1 MCSGRGLDRPPR
13 FCARAGG
20 CGRLSSAWP
29 SLTRL
34 DLLLA
39 RDCTLRPAPAASV
52 GPRALAAHRQAA
64 AVPLA
69 AIRADLGQPLDV
81 HRDLAAQVTL
91 DEDVFCARHPVD
103 DLAQACDL
111 FLAEV
116 LGALARIDAGV
127 LDDLL
132 RGRVADAVDVGHGDD
147 DALGRRN
154 VNARDSCHLVPYPCL
169 CLCFGVFEQ
178 ITRTTPLRLITL
190 QLGHIFLTDGRTFIS
205 KSLEFAL
212 ATGRLTPTRRPPC
225 P

>member
-39 RDCTLRPAPAASV
+39 RDCTLGPAPAASV

-132 RGRVADAVDVGHGDD
+132 GGRVSDAVDVGHGDD

-154 VNARDSCHLVPYPCL
+154 VDARDSCHLVP
-169 CLCFGVFEQ
+169 
-178 ITRTTPLRLITL
+178 TPVSAYAWASSSRS
-190 QLGHIFLTDGRTFIS
+190 R
-205 KSLEFAL
+205 A
-212 ATGRLTPTRRPPC
+212 PRRC
-225 P
+225 A